1 MAQDKELTRIER
13 DLVLQYLRDD
23 NVPLTVTLEEK
34 PKQTETEL
42 EKNKVNL
49 DSQEKIPLSA
59 VFPVAI
65 PSKQIEVLNQGIIL
79 LKNPERSVQP
89 FLGQTVRIQF
99 YINRLGLYF
108 ITTMKKYSNGLA
120 IVVPS
125 QIFRVPD
132 IVEKKDFDFYAELS
146 FKSENNS
153 SVIYD
158 CFPQKNYILFTQPK
172 WSQIEEENQVAAKNL
187 LEKFVDEIKTGN
199 SEPIENGLLWM
210 NGVQLLSIVRFL
222 TEKQNF
228 VPESVEGR
236 NKPFGIIYVDDK
248 RMILSCKNINDCD
261 SSNNFHL
268 GAIFE
273 LSMFFT
279 LSSNKLLKRKV
290 DLKTC
295 IEKIYDSPEDSNEKC
310 FSLKFENLKEE
321 DLRFIYERISGKVL
335 S

>member
-13 DLVLQYLRDD
+13 ELVLQYLRDD

-89 FLGQTVRIQF
+89 FLGKTVRIQF

-146 FKSENNS
+146 FKTENNS
-153 SVIYD
+153 SIIYD
-158 CFPQKNYILFTQPK
+158 CFPLKNYILFTQPK
-172 WSQIEEENQVAAKNL
+172 WSQIEEENQLAAKNL

-199 SEPIENGLLWM
+199 AEPLENGL
-210 NGVQLLSIVRFL
+210 QLLSIVRFL
-222 TEKQNF
+222 TERQNF

-248 RMILSCKNINDCD
+248 RMILSCENINDCD
-261 SSNNFHL
+261 NSNNFHL

-273 LSMFFT
+273 ISMFFT

-290 DLKTC
+290 DLQTYV
-295 IEKIYDSPEDSNEKC
+295 EKIYDSPNDSNKKC

-321 DLRFIYERISGKVL
+321 DLRFIYERINGKVL